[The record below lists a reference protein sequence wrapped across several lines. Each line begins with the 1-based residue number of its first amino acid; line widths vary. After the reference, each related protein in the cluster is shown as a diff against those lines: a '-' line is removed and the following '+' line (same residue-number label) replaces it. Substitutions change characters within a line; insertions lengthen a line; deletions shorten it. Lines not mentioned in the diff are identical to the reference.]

1 LYAKSDR
8 TDITRV
14 ELIDLLRSLS
24 KDWGERFIHKEQ
36 TEYEIQSNE

>member
-8 TDITRV
+8 ADVTRV
-14 ELIDLLRSLS
+14 ELVDLLRSLS
-24 KDWGERFIHKEQ
+24 QDLGERFIREEQ